1 MVFNDVHQGF
11 TGGVGGLNIASLGFE
26 AFQKGP
32 EIV

>member
-11 TGGVGGLNIASLGFE
+11 TGGVCGLNIASLSFE
-26 AFQKGP
+26 SLQKNP